1 MSNNKKITIIGGGST
16 GHAAAADLT
25 LAGFEITLFEE
36 SQFRERLKPAQSAG
50 GIHIK
55 GAGRQGFATIN
66 KITDDIEEALKQT
79 QIIIVAVHA
88 RRHEDIAE
96 ICAPYLKDTHTFVI
110 TPGNVGSLVMTKKL
124 QDLGVVNKPVIAEVE
139 SSFYACRLTGPAEA
153 TVLLPP
159 RPKYIAAFP
168 ANHTDKVIEA
178 LRGVYETMPATN
190 VIEAALNSPNVDT
203 HLQGSLLNTGA
214 IEKADGKYA
223 LYAQGLTPAVIKCIE
238 AFHQE
243 RAALFKALGYE
254 DRAKPESIK
263 KAARP
268 DEHPELDLLITASG
282 PTSMRHRYVDE
293 NARVG
298 VSLIISLGEMLGIPT
313 PLARAMVNIASTMN
327 DFDYLKHG
335 RTLENLGLSNLTVGG
350 LNRYLKEGSL

>member
-1 MSNNKKITIIGGGST
+1 MSNNKKTTVIGGGST
-16 GHAAAADLT
+16 GHAASADFA
-25 LAGFEITLFEE
+25 LAGLEITLFEE
-36 SQFRERLKPAQSAG
+36 SQFGERLKPARSAG
-50 GIHIK
+50 GIHLK
-55 GAGRQGFATIN
+55 GAGRQGFAKIN
-66 KITDDIEEALKQT
+66 KITDDIEEALEHA

-88 RRHEDIAE
+88 HRHENIAE
-96 ICAPYLKDTHTFVI
+96 ICAPYLKDDHTVVI
-110 TPGNVGSLVMTKKL
+110 TPGNVGSLVMTNKL
-124 QDLGVVNKPVIAEVE
+124 QDLGVVNKPVIAELE
-139 SSFYACRLTGPAEA
+139 SSFYACRLTGLAEV

-168 ANHTDKVIEA
+168 SNHTDKAIEA

-214 IEKADGKYA
+214 IEKAEGEYA
-223 LYAQGLTPAVIKCIE
+223 LYAEGLTPSVIKCIE

-268 DEHPELDLLITASG
+268 DAHPELDLLITASG

-298 VSLIISLGEMLGIPT
+298 VSLIISLGEMLGVPT
-313 PLARAMVNIASTMN
+313 PLARAMVNLASIMN

-335 RTLENLGLSNLTVGG
+335 RTLENLRLSNLTVGD

>member
-1 MSNNKKITIIGGGST
+1 MSNDKKITVIGGGST
-16 GHAAAADLT
+16 GHAVAADLT

-36 SQFRERLKPAQSAG
+36 PQFEERLKPARSAG
-50 GIHIK
+50 GIQLK
-55 GAGRQGFATIN
+55 GAAHQGFATIN
-66 KITDDIEEALKQT
+66 KITDDIEEALKYA

-88 RRHEDIAE
+88 HRHEEIAE
-96 ICAPYLKDTHTFVI
+96 ICAPYLKDSHTVVI
-110 TPGNVGSLVMTKKL
+110 TPGNVGSLVMTNKL
-124 QDLGVVNKPVIAEVE
+124 HDLGIINKPIITEVE
-139 SSFYACRLTGPAEA
+139 SSFYACRLTRPADV

-168 ANHTDKVIEA
+168 SNHTDKVIE
-178 LRGVYETMPATN
+178 VF
-190 VIEAALNSPNVDT
+190 

-223 LYAQGLTPAVIKCIE
+223 LYAQGLTPSVIKIIE

-263 KAARP
+263 KAAEP
-268 DEHPELDLLITASG
+268 DAHPELDLLITASG
-282 PTSMRHRYVDE
+282 PTNMRHRYVDE

-313 PLARAMVNIASTMN
+313 PLASAMVNLASTIN
-327 DFDYLKHG
+327 DFDYLKYG
-335 RTLENLGLSNLTVGG
+335 RTLENLGLSNLTVGQ

>member
-1 MSNNKKITIIGGGST
+1 MSNDKKITVIGGGST
-16 GHAAAADLT
+16 GHAVAADLT

-36 SQFRERLKPAQSAG
+36 PQFEERLKPARSAG
-50 GIHIK
+50 GIQLK
-55 GAGRQGFATIN
+55 GAAHQGFATIN
-66 KITDDIEEALKQT
+66 KITDDIEEALKYA

-88 RRHEDIAE
+88 HRHEEIAE
-96 ICAPYLKDTHTFVI
+96 ICAPYLKDSHTVVI
-110 TPGNVGSLVMTKKL
+110 TPGNVGSLVMTNKL
-124 QDLGVVNKPVIAEVE
+124 HDLGIINKPIITEVE
-139 SSFYACRLTGPAEA
+139 SSFYACRLTRPADV

-168 ANHTDKVIEA
+168 SNHTDKVIEV
-178 LRGVYETMPATN
+178 LRGVYVTMPATN
-190 VIEAALNSPNVDT
+190 VIEAALNSPNIDT

-223 LYAQGLTPAVIKCIE
+223 LYAQGLTPSVIKIIE

-263 KAARP
+263 KAAEP
-268 DEHPELDLLITASG
+268 DAHPELDLLITASG
-282 PTSMRHRYVDE
+282 PTNMRHRYVDE

-313 PLARAMVNIASTMN
+313 PLASAMVNLASTIN
-327 DFDYLKHG
+327 DFGYLKYG
-335 RTLENLGLSNLTVGG
+335 RTLENLGLSNLTVGQ